1 MEKYLIVILIIYLA
15 VVFFSLWLDYLN
27 LSHLKRFGATIPKEF
42 EGEIDQTLLSK
53 TRDYTVE
60 NIRFGFVTSLFNT
73 LLVLLFLFGGILN
86 TYNSWIAST
95 NLPFIISGLTFFL
108 ILIYAD
114 TVLTLPFSLYNTFK
128 IEKKFGFSNMT
139 PGLWIADFLKSILVS
154 TILTALL
161 ISVGL
166 YLVVKSPFLWWLWLW
181 GFFLIFSIF
190 IMYISPYVIEPLFN
204 KFTPIDDETLEDGI
218 RNMMGKV
225 GIKVSR
231 VFKMD
236 ASKRTKHTN
245 AYFTGIGKVK
255 RIVLYDT
262 LIDKMNNDEI
272 LSVLAHEVG
281 HWKKKHILKR
291 IVVTEAMALAA
302 LYLAFRLI
310 ESDFLLTLFNIN
322 EVTFFAKVVVL
333 GFLGS
338 IATFPFSPLFN
349 YISRKHENEADRFA
363 FDLTGNHQGLKSA
376 LVKLSKDNLSNLH
389 PHPTYVLFH
398 YSHPPVLQ
406 RIRNLEKMELR

>member
-1 MEKYLIVILIIYLA
+1 MENYLILILIVYLA
-15 VVFFSLWLDYLN
+15 VVFFGFWLDYLN
-27 LSHLKRFGATIPKEF
+27 LSHLKKFGTTIPKEF
-42 EGEIDQTLLSK
+42 EGEIDPTLLSK

-60 NIRFGFVTSLFNT
+60 NIQFGFVTSLFNT
-73 LLVLLFLFGGILN
+73 LFVLLFLFGGVLN
-86 TYNSWIAST
+86 VYNSWIASV
-95 NLPFIISGLTFFL
+95 NLSFIVSGLLFFL

-114 TVLTLPFSLYNTFK
+114 TALTLPFSLYSTFK

-139 PGLWIADFLKSILVS
+139 PGLWIADFAKSILIS
-154 TILTALL
+154 TILAGLL
-161 ISVGL
+161 MSAGL
-166 YLVVKSPFLWWLWLW
+166 YLVQKSPNSWWLWVW

-204 KFTPIDDETLEDGI
+204 KFTPLDDETLEAGI
-218 RNMMGKV
+218 HDMMKKV

-262 LIDKMNNDEI
+262 LLEKMDNDEI

-291 IVVTEAMALAA
+291 LVVTEVVALVT
-302 LYLAFRLI
+302 LYLAFRLL

-322 EVTFFAKVVVL
+322 EVTFFAKIVIL

-349 YISRKHENEADRFA
+349 SISRKHENEADRYA
-363 FDLTGNHQGLKSA
+363 FDLTGNTKSLKSA
-376 LVKLSKDNLSNLH
+376 LVKLSKDNLSNLY
-389 PHPTYVLFH
+389 PHPIYVSFH
-398 YSHPPVLQ
+398 YSHPPILQ
-406 RIRNLEKMELR
+406 RIKNLEEMDNR

>member
-1 MEKYLIVILIIYLA
+1 MENYLILILIVYLA
-15 VVFFSLWLDYLN
+15 VVFFGFWLDYLN
-27 LSHLKRFGATIPKEF
+27 LSHLKKFGTTIPKEF
-42 EGEIDQTLLSK
+42 EGEIDPTLLSK

-60 NIRFGFVTSLFNT
+60 NIQFGFVTSLFNT
-73 LLVLLFLFGGILN
+73 LFVLLFLFGGVLN
-86 TYNSWIAST
+86 VYNSWIASV
-95 NLPFIISGLTFFL
+95 NLSFIVSGLLFFL

-114 TVLTLPFSLYNTFK
+114 TALTLPFSLYSTFK

-139 PGLWIADFLKSILVS
+139 PGLWIADFAKSILIS
-154 TILTALL
+154 TILAGLL
-161 ISVGL
+161 MSAGL
-166 YLVVKSPFLWWLWLW
+166 YLVQKSPNSWWLWVW

-204 KFTPIDDETLEDGI
+204 KFTPLDDETLEAGI
-218 RNMMGKV
+218 HDMMRKV

-262 LIDKMNNDEI
+262 LLEKMDNDEI

-291 IVVTEAMALAA
+291 LVVTEVVALVT
-302 LYLAFRLI
+302 LYLAFRLL

-322 EVTFFAKVVVL
+322 EVTFFAKIVIL

-349 YISRKHENEADRFA
+349 SISRKHENEADRYA
-363 FDLTGNHQGLKSA
+363 FDLTGNTKSLKSA
-376 LVKLSKDNLSNLH
+376 LVKLSKDNLSNLY
-389 PHPTYVLFH
+389 PHPIYVSFH
-398 YSHPPVLQ
+398 YSHPPILQ
-406 RIRNLEKMELR
+406 RIKNLEEMDNR

>member
-1 MEKYLIVILIIYLA
+1 MEKYLIVTLIVYLV

-27 LSHLKRFGATIPKEF
+27 LSHLKRYGATIPKEF
-42 EGEIDQTLLSK
+42 KGEIDQALLSK

-60 NIRFGFVTSLFNT
+60 NIQFGFVTSLFNT
-73 LLVLLFLFGGILN
+73 LLVLLFLFGGLLN

-95 NLPFIISGLTFFL
+95 NLSFIVSGLTFFL

-114 TVLTLPFSLYNTFK
+114 TVLTLPFSLYSTFK

-139 PGLWIADFLKSILVS
+139 PGLWITDFLKSIIVS

-166 YLVVKSPFLWWLWLW
+166 YLVEKSPFLWWLWLW

-218 RNMMGKV
+218 HDMMGKV

-291 IVVTEAMALAA
+291 IVVTEAIALAA

-322 EVTFFAKVVVL
+322 EVTFFAKIVVL

-349 YISRKHENEADRFA
+349 CISRKHENEADRFA
-363 FDLTGNHQGLKSA
+363 FDLTGNNQGLKSA

-406 RIRNLEKMELR
+406 RIRNLEKMKIR

>member
-1 MEKYLIVILIIYLA
+1 MEKYLTLILVIYLL

-27 LSHLKRFGATIPKEF
+27 LSHLKRFGAIIPKEF
-42 EGEIDQTLLSK
+42 EEEIDQTLLSK

-60 NIRFGFVTSLFNT
+60 NMQFGFVTSFFNT
-73 LLVLLFLFGGILN
+73 LLVLLFLFGGVLN
-86 TYNSWIAST
+86 VYNSWIASAD
-95 NLPFIISGLTFFL
+95 LSFIVSGLFFFL

-114 TVLTLPFSLYNTFK
+114 TVLTLPFSLYSTFK

-139 PGLWIADFLKSILVS
+139 PQLWLADFVKSILIS
-154 TILTALL
+154 TILTGLL
-161 ISVGL
+161 ILTGL
-166 YLVVKSPFLWWLWLW
+166 YLVQKSPNLWWLWVW

-190 IMYISPYVIEPLFN
+190 IMYISPYLIEPLFN
-204 KFTPIDDETLEDGI
+204 KFTPVDDEVLETGI
-218 RNMMGKV
+218 DEMMRKV
-225 GIKVSR
+225 GITVSR

-262 LIDKMNNDEI
+262 LLEKMDIDEI

-281 HWKKKHILKR
+281 HWKKKHIFKR
-291 IVVTEAMALAA
+291 LVVTEVVALVA
-302 LYLAFRLI
+302 LYLAFRLLK
-310 ESDFLLTLFNIN
+310 SDFLLTLFNIN
-322 EVTFFAKVVVL
+322 EVTFFAKIVIL

-338 IATFPFSPLFN
+338 IVTFPFSPLFN
-349 YISRKHENEADRFA
+349 SISRKHENEADRYA
-363 FDLTGNHQGLKSA
+363 FDLTGSTKGLKSA

-389 PHPTYVLFH
+389 PHPIYVSFH
-398 YSHPPVLQ
+398 YSHPPTLQ
-406 RIRNLEKMELR
+406 RIRNLEEMDKL